1 MPGVHCLVKFTTAPL
16 LVLLVCRRCA
26 LATRN
31 APVVETV
38 PRLGRSLILYLI
50 VPNWRMSET
59 TSQKL
64 EIILPETRS
73 IIIRVMMASFKFVE
87 RGVFGP
93 DHPPKYPPRRHG
105 LAAAPPPG
113 FPGARLQLLHSKH
126 FLNIPGNHHASVTV
140 RNLEDVGGSD
150 FKLDPDSERSIE
162 C

>member
-1 MPGVHCLVKFTTAPL
+1 
-16 LVLLVCRRCA
+16 
-26 LATRN
+26 
-31 APVVETV
+31 
-38 PRLGRSLILYLI
+38 
-50 VPNWRMSET
+50 MSET
-59 TSQKL
+59 ISTKKL
-64 EIILPETRS
+64 EIILLPETLPRRA
-73 IIIRVMMASFKFVE
+73 IIIASFVE

-93 DHPPKYPPRRHG
+93 DHPPKYPPRR